1 MKPPLLFLLLCCFSF
16 PLAAQAAGGG
26 QAAGEEQAAEGG
38 EDYDLVMEGEGL
50 TVTGEQ
56 PQNPALPETDS
67 FGAQRNVV
75 SGEQIREQGSLDILD
90 ALRNVPGVVFGK
102 QNAIG
107 AATGTSLYIRGRG
120 YTHPSLDTTISFD
133 GVPRYGLVYGQSMAD
148 GIPVFAAESVE
159 VYKYPQPANF
169 GAGYAQVNVSPR
181 YMSEQGWEAEAGFS
195 GGSFLSF
202 AENASFGWRRRR
214 FDIYAAQSWISTEGH
229 VDHSG
234 TYQQSY
240 YLNTGLWINAYWDLR
255 LLFNFVDAETER
267 PPETGQDKDDILST
281 FKTDTVFSTL
291 TLNNQ
296 FDRALGFFK
305 LYYNYTDFNWLDEE
319 THIPGDWSRQI
330 LNAYGMRAREVFSF
344 WKGSDITAGLDIDGS
359 KTVNEDHNTTRPSV
373 ITDFPFMTLYS
384 PYLALSQYFGFKE
397 KYFVI
402 PSAGL
407 RAYFHDTW
415 DNAFSPQA
423 GLVAGRDRAE
433 LHFNYSLGVIYPA
446 PANIQGL
453 VNSGGIEK
461 DDLKK
466 ARPEIVHH
474 YEGGFSY
481 RWLLPAALK
490 VSYFYDDGRDRITV
504 SGPSLPG
511 NASKASF
518 FRIQGLELSGSASLK
533 KDRPMFKRLDVFA
546 GGTWITGVRAR
557 GEDGNEVSRM
567 PYSPVFS
574 MSAGFKWG
582 FSGGFSL
589 NGDYRFLYKLYGG
602 GLGRTDTFF
611 ELNEGSRLDD
621 IHLLNLRLSWSFEH
635 RPWRVTEG
643 ELFLSVNN
651 LLDREYSYYDGYPMP
666 GINFMAG
673 GRIKFK

>member
-1 MKPPLLFLLLCCFSF
+1 
-16 PLAAQAAGGG
+16 
-26 QAAGEEQAAEGG
+26 
-38 EDYDLVMEGEGL
+38 MEGEGL
-50 TVTGEQ
+50 TLTGEQ
-56 PQNPALPETDS
+56 PPANPALPETDS

-75 SGEQIREQGSLDILD
+75 SGGQIWEQGSLDILD
-90 ALRNVPGVVFGK
+90 ALRNVPGVVTGK

-107 AATGTSLYIRGRG
+107 TTTGTSLYIRGRG
-120 YTHPSLDTTISFD
+120 YTHPSLDTTLSFD

-181 YMSEQGWEAEAGFS
+181 YMAEQGWEAGTGFS

-229 VDHSG
+229 ADHSG
-234 TYQQSY
+234 SFQQSY
-240 YLNTGLWINAYWDLR
+240 YLNTGLWISAYWDLR

-267 PPETGQDKDDILST
+267 APKAGQDKDDILST
-281 FKTDTVFSTL
+281 FKTGTAFSTL

-296 FDRALGFFK
+296 FDKAAGFFK
-305 LYYNYTDFNWLDEE
+305 LYYNYTGFTWLDEE
-319 THIPGDWSRQI
+319 IRIPGDWSRQR

-384 PYLALSQYFGFKE
+384 PYLALSQYFSVKE
-397 KYFVI
+397 KYFFI

-433 LHFNYSLGVIYPA
+433 FHFNYSLGVIYPA
-446 PANIQGL
+446 PAIIQGL
-453 VNSGGIEK
+453 LNSGGTEK
-461 DDLKK
+461 SDLKEV
-466 ARPEIVHH
+466 RPEIVHH

-481 RWLLPAALK
+481 RWPLPAALN
-490 VSYFYDDGRDRITV
+490 VSYFYDDGRDRIV
-504 SGPSLPG
+504 ASGPALPG

-518 FRIQGLELSGSASLK
+518 FRIQGLELGGSVSLK
-533 KDRPMFKRLDVFA
+533 KDSPMLRRLDIFA
-546 GGTWITGVRAR
+546 GGTWITGIRAK
-557 GEDGNEVSRM
+557 GEDGSEAGRM

-574 MSAGFKWG
+574 MSAGFRWG
-582 FSGGFSL
+582 FFGGFYL
-589 NGDYRFLYKLYGG
+589 NGDYQFLYDLYGG
-602 GLGRTDTFF
+602 GLGRSGAFYEPDKD
-611 ELNEGSRLDD
+611 SRLDD
-621 IHLLNLRLSWSFEH
+621 IHLLNLRISWLFE
-635 RPWRVTEG
+635 RVSWRITEG
-643 ELFLSVNN
+643 ELFFSVNN
-651 LLDREYSYYDGYPMP
+651 LLDRKYSYYAGYEMP